1 MKKFLTCCYA
11 FVAAF
16 GLCAA
21 EYDDSAS
28 RTLESKMNDQAG
40 RFVQGYGEADAAV
53 VAEAEKFLAETE
65 FKTDVAKRRYLQVFR
80 HLTFIKNPKLPF
92 ADWKAIYDAKIE
104 ELKFE
109 QKLNTSRYLGVLL
122 PWYAPHCCKDG
133 YEAMI
138 AFPDWKTFVDSPYWC
153 IRNGKWQEAYDAFLV
168 NQKQIARVIRMCMTN
183 LQDPAKAMEAAKT
196 LALRDCTVK
205 ELNDGLVAIQDTM
218 VNSGKFTD
226 EQMKELFNSL
236 NRKYSGKLVD
246 DEVTWTPVVKRIRTM
261 LGTY

>member
-21 EYDDSAS
+21 EYNDSAA
-28 RTLESKMNDQAG
+28 RTLGNKMNDQAG
-40 RFVQGYGEADAAV
+40 RFVQGHGEADAAV

-65 FKTDVAKRRYLQVFR
+65 FKTDVAKRRYLLVFR
-80 HLTFIKNPKLPF
+80 HLTFIKNPKLSF
-92 ADWKAIYDAKIE
+92 ADWKATYDAKIE
-104 ELKFE
+104 ELKFK
-109 QKLNTSRYLGVLL
+109 QKFNTSTYLAILL
-122 PWYAPHCCKDG
+122 PWYAPHCYKDS
-133 YEAMI
+133 YEAMV
-138 AFPDWKTFVDSPYWC
+138 AFPDWKTFYDASYWC
-153 IRNGKWQEAYDAFLV
+153 IKNGKYQEAYDAFLV
-168 NQKQIARVIRMCMTN
+168 NQNQIARVIRMCMIN

-196 LALRDCTVK
+196 LALRDCTIK

-218 VNSGKFTD
+218 INSGKFTD